1 MKVTTEK
8 IEGSQ
13 VVLTIEADE
22 AEMEKSLEGAYRRL
36 AARTTVPGFR
46 KGKAPRSML
55 ERYLGREALVE
66 EAANQLL
73 AESYDRAINE
83 HKIDPIAQPK
93 VEILRVEPLSFKATV
108 PVRPTVELG
117 NYHEIRFEPET
128 VQVAEEEINQ
138 VLERLRFSQSTWEP
152 VEREAKFED
161 LLNIDVEGVAKGNTI
176 VQEKGG
182 WYQLSPDMPPAF
194 PGFGENL
201 LGAKKGEQRTFTIKL
216 PAEHHKDLAGEEC
229 SFKVTVNEIKQ
240 RNLPNLDDDFA
251 KSLGYGVETLEAL
264 REKIGAEIK
273 AEKER
278 IVRSKLE
285 DKAVEALV
293 AISRLEYPEV
303 MVQHEIDHLIEE
315 RKRYRDKRESLED
328 YLKNLK
334 KTDEEFRNELRPV
347 AEDIIK
353 RSLVIEKLR
362 EVENINVSDAEVD
375 SEIEQIIQRAKDE
388 RVREVFSTL
397 SSRET
402 LKRNMSLRKTL
413 DRLVELVTAK
423 REESAVSG
431 EKEGGKENGETTK

>member
-1 MKVTTEK
+1 MKVTAEK

-73 AESYDRAINE
+73 AESYDRAIDE
-83 HKIDPIAQPK
+83 HKIDAIAQPK
-93 VEILRVEPLSFKATV
+93 VEILKIEPLSFKATV

-117 NYHEIRFEPET
+117 DDHEIKFEPET
-128 VQVAEEEINQ
+128 VQVTEEEINQ
-138 VLERLRFSQSTWEP
+138 ALERLRFAQSTWEP
-152 VEREAKFED
+152 VEREARFED
-161 LLNIDVEGVAKGNTI
+161 LLNIDVEGIAKGNAI

-194 PGFGENL
+194 PRFGEHL
-201 LGAKKGEQRTFTIKL
+201 LGAKKGEERVFTIKL
-216 PAEHHKDLAGEEC
+216 PEEHHKELAGEDC
-229 SFKVTVNEIKQ
+229 NFKVVVNEIKQ

-278 IVRSKLE
+278 IARAKLE

-293 AISRLEYPEV
+293 AISRLDYPEV

-315 RKRYRDKRESLED
+315 RKRYRDKREGLEE

-334 KTDEEFRNELRPV
+334 KTEEEFRNELRPM

-362 EVENINVSDAEVD
+362 EVENINVTDAEVD
-375 SEIEQIIQRAKDE
+375 SEIEQIIQRSKDE
-388 RVREVFSTL
+388 RVREVFSAP

-402 LKRNMSLRKTL
+402 LRRNMSLRKTL
-413 DRLVELVTAK
+413 DRLVEVVTAK
-423 REESAVSG
+423 REESKVSG
-431 EKEGGKENGETTK
+431 EKEGGQENGETTK